1 MPRLGLLLVLLA
13 VGGCAAS
20 GDEAEVPREVR
31 TVHLAG
37 RFETSYRGRPSRGA
51 YGLRVYLLFRRAGGT
66 GWERAAPPSG
76 RSRRHR
82 TFDVLAEDGGFRFDL
97 ATADDLSAYDEVAV
111 VPALQSDAVQLVPT
125 PAGSLAL
132 DDTTTVLPLADAIR
146 VPLPAAGPVRAEALR
161 AEVRPEVGVI
171 VRYATL
177 AREFVVALYDG
188 APPFDLPPVR
198 VERSQG
204 GGYVFQALDPD
215 ALALGGHEIELN
227 VARGLSATLVGH
239 EYGHYASFQM
249 WGADPLRYTLRNR
262 NLREGWA
269 IFFSFAV
276 RAYAAAQYGDVDLAS
291 SNPERA
297 AFTDGFAGRARYQG
311 IVYGRSRPDYAA
323 IGSLLWS
330 LYDRAAPSPFEYE
343 DDGLGSLA
351 GDNDDIA
358 GGVALVEAVRTT
370 RTRLL
375 AEAGIAEVVQTF
387 RAAMPPEVG
396 PSIEGAQDFFLCP
409 AWPRC
414 DVTAPPDA
422 SSRTASRTLRPV
434 GPADLVARRAS
445 AQTVALSWDSQTY
458 AAPWANLPDA
468 IQVLRDGGV
477 VATLPSHMTSW
488 VDDDAGPGRIRYE
501 VRAVGG
507 GGVAHGDAEAAVGA
521 WSDAAP

>member
-1 MPRLGLLLVLLA
+1 MLRLGLLLVLLA
-13 VGGCAAS
+13 IGGCAAS
-20 GDEAEVPREVR
+20 GDEAVAPSDVR

-37 RFETSYRGRPSRGA
+37 RFETSYRGRPPRGA
-51 YGLRVYLLFRRAGGT
+51 YGLRVYLLFRRSDGT
-66 GWERAAPPSG
+66 GWEHAVPPSG

-82 TFDVLAEDGGFRFDL
+82 TFDVLAEDGSFRFDL
-97 ATADDLSAYDEVAV
+97 ATADDLSAYNEVAV
-111 VPALQSDAVQLVPT
+111 VPALQSDAVRLVPT
-125 PAGSLAL
+125 PAGARTL

-146 VPLPAAGPVRAEALR
+146 VPLSASGPVRAEALH

-177 AREFVVALYDG
+177 SREFVSALYDG

-198 VERSQG
+198 VERSRG

-249 WGADPLRYTLRNR
+249 WGANPLRYTLRNR

-297 AFTDGFAGRARYQG
+297 AFTDGIAGRARYQG
-311 IVYGRSRPDYAA
+311 IVYGTTHPDYAA
-323 IGSLLWS
+323 IGALLWS

-343 DDGLGSLA
+343 GDDLGSLA

-387 RAAMPPEVG
+387 RAAMPPG
-396 PSIEGAQDFFLCP
+396 LRPSIDGAQDFFLCP

-414 DVTAPPDA
+414 DVTASADA

-434 GPADLVARRAS
+434 APADLVARRVS
-445 AQTVALSWDSQTY
+445 AQAVALSWNPQTG

-468 IQVLRDGGV
+468 VQVLRNDAV
-477 VATLPSHMTSW
+477 VATLPCHTASW
-488 VDDDAGPGRIRYE
+488 VDDDAGPGQVRYE

-507 GGVAHGDAEAAVGA
+507 GGVAHGGAEAEVEGV
-521 WSDAAP
+521 P